1 MSPEIKVI
9 TLDAEMEQL
18 LQDLINNARKGL
30 PTALEPG
37 LAERLAADIR
47 NTADML
53 EMSGQSPVLLTSEDL
68 RLWMFRFTRNPN
80 SSMRVLAY
88 PEIPA
93 GKQVKVA
100 ATVGK
105 LKARK

>member
-1 MSPEIKVI
+1 MAPEIKVI

-18 LQDLINNARKGL
+18 LQDMVNNARKGL

-37 LAERLAADIR
+37 LAERLLADLR
-47 NTADML
+47 STADML
-53 EMSGQSPVLLTSEDL
+53 EMSGQPPVLLTSEDL
-68 RLWMFRFTRNPN
+68 RLWMFRFTRSPN
-80 SSMRVLAY
+80 SSLRVLAY
-88 PEIPA
+88 GEIPA

-105 LKARK
+105 LKRK